1 MAKKNSILRY
11 IMAGIA
17 ETEIPNVSFT
27 QTRTNHHLASTYLKI
42 QLIVLL
48 NRRNSRSKSAFS
60 Q

>member
-27 QTRTNHHLASTYLKI
+27 QTRTNHHLATKYLKI
-42 QLIVLL
+42 QPIVLL